1 MWASERMRPLKS
13 ATGSVV
19 GIFLNTAFRKWLEEV
34 DQRGWQQDN
43 RDETF
48 FRKVIEPREEKC

>member
-34 DQRGWQQDN
+34 ENVAGN
-43 RDETF
+43 RTTGMRLF
-48 FRKVIEPREEKC
+48 FVRS